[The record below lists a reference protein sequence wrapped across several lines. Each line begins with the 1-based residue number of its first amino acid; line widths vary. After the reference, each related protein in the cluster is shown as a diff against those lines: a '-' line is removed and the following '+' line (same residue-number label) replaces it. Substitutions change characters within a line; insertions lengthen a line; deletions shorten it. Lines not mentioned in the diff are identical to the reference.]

1 MGEAPDLREQGD
13 CPSPEACDQSCDQ
26 HEKDAYR
33 AGYEQAREDFA
44 RLIEE
49 HAEKRALT
57 AFQPW
62 YNPLAGARAEGRV
75 GGLDKAAQ
83 MVRDH
88 AFPPG
93 RDRE

>member
-1 MGEAPDLREQGD
+1 MSEN
-13 CPSPEACDQSCDQ
+13 SPRST
-26 HEKDAYR
+26 EKDAYR

-88 AFPPG
+88 VLLPG
-93 RDRE
+93 SGSSS